1 MNIACYQLK
10 DGTTR
15 VLRFKPST
23 IDQAWCRLCLDG
35 PRILNQQ
42 EALSACQQIDA
53 VRPPKPPKPKRS
65 FWKWLKQWSEQ

>member
-1 MNIACYQLK
+1 MHTATYRLS
-10 DGTTR
+10 DGTVRVIRFTERTR
-15 VLRFKPST
+15 SA
-23 IDQAWCRLCLDG
+23 AWVALCQDG

-65 FWKWLKQWSEQ
+65 FWKWLKQWSKS